1 MYHYLAVK
9 ISKII
14 QNVLEHQINEI
25 TALKTKDYREKIN
38 VPWYIDSDVQQFLEK
53 LDLKVKLVFYIFLL
67 TVFLQLMG

>member
-25 TALKTKDYREKIN
+25 TVLKTKDYREKIN

-53 LDLKVKLVFYIFLL
+53 LDLKVTLVFYIFLL